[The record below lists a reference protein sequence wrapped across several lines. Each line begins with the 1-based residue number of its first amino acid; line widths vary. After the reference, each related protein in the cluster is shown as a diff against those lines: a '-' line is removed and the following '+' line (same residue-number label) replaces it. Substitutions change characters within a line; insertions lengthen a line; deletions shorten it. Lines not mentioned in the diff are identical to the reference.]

1 MPQGDSPKYL
11 LCNDPGTATWSWVIV
26 TVPEGEI
33 VDSGTMPKLME
44 GVSADNLQ
52 WWIFHCEQYFTDIV
66 AKMGAKGRKQ
76 ADFHVGFERYQTRG
90 HASVN
95 NEKINLLIGAYLSV
109 AAKYGAAKYHPVM
122 PSSWKTRWNN
132 VGKKAGADKDPW
144 YALVANASPL
154 LTSVHRKD
162 AYALSLYLLD
172 KEFGQAHIEGYF
184 YEAALPKKKPRK
196 V

>member
-1 MPQGDSPKYL
+1 MPDGDRPSFL
-11 LCNDPGTATWSWVIV
+11 LCNDPGTATWSWVLV
-26 TVPEGEI
+26 TVPEGKV
-33 VDSGTMPKLME
+33 VDSGTMPKLVE

-52 WWIFHCEQYFTDIV
+52 WWVFHCEQFFSEIAGKIV
-66 AKMGAKGRKQ
+66 TKGKNQ
-76 ADFHVGFERYQTRG
+76 AVFHVGFERYQTRG

-109 AAKYGAAKYHPVM
+109 AARYGAAKYHPVM

-132 VGKKAGADKDPW
+132 VGKRVGAEKDPW
-144 YALVANASPL
+144 YALVSSASPL

-172 KEFGQAHIEGYF
+172 KEFGQGHIEGYF
-184 YEAALPKKKPRK
+184 SAPKPAKKKPRS